1 MTELL
6 SLYWKD
12 GKRPLAAQLKKGLAN
27 AFTRFDEYQLAKYN
41 RDTTIKLRDILFL
54 CHAKPVDKDQE
65 LLWNKLVDNTLKTP
79 DTWETR
85 LSAGEDKKESF
96 QELLESSKMGKLA
109 IVRNLRNMHD
119 SGVPKALVERELMR
133 NGRPILPFQF
143 LAAAKACPQWEDM
156 VDKAMIKACE
166 GKKKLCGISVVLVDV
181 SGSMENKISSK
192 SDMSN
197 MDAACAI
204 AILLREICEEVEI
217 FSFSNQLALI
227 PSRHGMALRDGIIN
241 SQPHSSTILGQ
252 ALRTLISHR
261 KPGIKIE
268 RIIVITDE
276 QSHDIPP
283 KMGINKCYIINTATN
298 ENGIKNNGEWLTING
313 FSEYVVD
320 YITELENEKNCDEQ
334 VIQESCDECVCG
346 QESKE

>member
-1 MTELL
+1 MSQKKLI
-6 SLYWKD
+6 SLKD
-12 GKRPLAAQLKKGLAN
+12 V
-27 AFTRFDEYQLAKYN
+27 
-41 RDTTIKLRDILFL
+41 LFL
-54 CHAKPVDKDQE
+54 CHAKPKNKEQAKDWKD
-65 LLWNKLVDNTLKTP
+65 LINGTLESP

-166 GKKKLCGISVVLVDV
+166 GKKKLEGISVVLVDV
-181 SGSMENKISSK
+181 SGSMNNKISSK
-192 SDMSN
+192 SDMTN
-197 MDAACAI
+197 MDAACVL
-204 AILLREICEEVEI
+204 AILLREICEEVEV
-217 FSFSNQLALI
+217 FTFSNQLALV
-227 PSRHGMALRDGIIN
+227 PSRHGMALLDGIIS
-241 SQPHSSTILGQ
+241 SQPHSSTFLGQ
-252 ALRTLISHR
+252 SLRALISHR

-276 QSHDIPP
+276 QTHDIPP
-283 KMGINKCYIINTATN
+283 RMGINKCYIINTATN

-320 YITELENEKNCDEQ
+320 YITEIENETESDEP
-334 VIQESCDECVCG
+334 VIQESCDERMCG
-346 QESKE
+346 QEPKEGSEYFNKKYSRCSEWKGV